1 MSLENIIHHSKCK
14 YKEAG
19 PLDNNFM
26 TLELHEEFAK
36 RMEEEHKRQ
45 NHRIT
50 DLEELSK
57 QNNQLLISVN
67 KLASSME
74 NMQKELTKQ
83 GGRLEIL
90 ESRDGNKWRQL
101 VSHGLTVLVTVLVT
115 YALRQIG
122 IV

>member
-1 MSLENIIHHSKCK
+1 MDYI
-14 YKEAG
+14 
-19 PLDNNFM
+19 DR
-26 TLELHEEFAK
+26 HEFDQYSQ
-36 RMEEEHKRQ
+36 RMEDEHARQ
-45 NHRIT
+45 NHRIA
-50 DLEELSK
+50 DLEKFSE
-57 QNNQLLISVN
+57 QNNQLLVTIN
-67 KLASSME
+67 KLATSME

-83 GGRLEIL
+83 GGRLEVL